1 MFLSNLSIKYPV
13 FATMM
18 MAALAVLGIASYSQL
33 KVDMFPKVEIPVVTV
48 TTIYPGAGPETVE
61 REVTKKIEEE
71 INTVEGVKHIE
82 SISQEGLSN
91 IVVEFQLEVSAIN
104 ASQDV
109 RGKISAIRGELP
121 REIEEPIIQR
131 IDFGQM
137 PILSI
142 GVDAP
147 GLSPQAATTFADK
160 VVKKRLEG
168 VRGVGAVA
176 LVGESTREIQ
186 VVVDRLKLEAYHV
199 SLNEVMTAL
208 QRENVDVP
216 AGNADRGATEA
227 LVRVAARGR
236 SAADIAEIP
245 IKRPRGMAVY
255 VRDVAQVIDGI
266 EEPRNAAFLD
276 ERPALA
282 LEVQKQSGANTVA
295 VADGVLAAL
304 EKLKK
309 DVPPGISLSV
319 IKDDS
324 LFIRESIEDVN
335 TTMIIGG
342 LLTVFIVYLFLNSWR
357 STIITGV
364 TLPISVVSGFIAMRA
379 FGFTLNVI
387 TLMGLSLAIGMLIDD
402 AIVVRENI
410 VRHLQRGKDHFEAAR
425 DGTAEIGLAVMA
437 TTFTILAVFVPV
449 SFMSGMVGRFFY
461 EFGITVAA
469 AVVASLFVS
478 FTLDPMLSSRW
489 VDPDIERG
497 YHPHF
502 VGRTLARFNQWFEDL
517 HVKYERLLA
526 WALRHRLAV
535 VGMAFVAF
543 VASFPILAIL
553 GGDFM
558 PDFNRGEYQVTFKA
572 TPGATLAETKDRALA
587 VVRELRKL
595 PDVDYTYTT
604 IGESGITRRGPTE
617 GVVYVKLKSSRGKT
631 FTEVLSD
638 ARHAVAV
645 VPGLTYGFTE
655 AGPFGQKPLQYSVR
669 GPEVDELDRLSRQ
682 LTAEMAKIP
691 GLVDV
696 ETSLEKSK
704 PELRVHFDRDRAGDL
719 GLNVAPVA
727 MTLRA
732 AVTGEVAT
740 TIEDEAGDSHDVR
753 VRLRPDQR
761 RYADDLLALRVATD
775 KDDAFGDKI
784 LVPISEVATATPASG
799 PSTIRHKD
807 LQREVRLSAANSDR
821 SVGEVMGDVNAAIA
835 RMNLPPGYD
844 VLPGGDA
851 EELVSMFNS
860 MLQTLALAIILIY
873 LILGSQFGSFFHPL
887 AIMLSLPL
895 SLVGVALALLAT
907 RDTLNMMSMIG
918 LIMLMGLVTKNAILL
933 IDFTN
938 QARERG
944 VPRDEALVKA
954 GSTRLRPIVMTTLA
968 MIFGMLPLAFAIGAG
983 AEMRAPMAR
992 AVIGGLVTSTLLTL
1006 VVVPVV
1012 YTYLDGLRPEAV
1024 REWLAVRR
1032 RRKAAGAA
1040 EPLPADRPSPIG
1052 EGERQPV

>member
-1 MFLSNLSIKYPV
+1 MFLSNLSIKHPV

-48 TTIYPGAGPETVE
+48 TTIYPGAGPEAVE

-91 IVVEFQLEVSAIN
+91 IVVEFQLEVSAVN

-109 RGKISAIRGELP
+109 RGKIAAIRGDLP
-121 REIEEPIIQR
+121 LEIEEPIIQR

-137 PILSI
+137 PVLSI
-142 GVDAP
+142 GIDAP
-147 GLSPQAATTFADK
+147 GLSPQAATTYADR
-160 VVKKRLEG
+160 VLKKRLES
-168 VRGVGAVA
+168 VRGVGSVA

-186 VVVDRLKLEAYHV
+186 VVVDRLALEAYHISLSEVV
-199 SLNEVMTAL
+199 SAL
-208 QRENVDVP
+208 RRENVDVP

-236 SAADIAEIP
+236 SAADVALIP
-245 IKRPRGMAVY
+245 IKRPGGMAVY
-255 VRDVAQVIDGI
+255 VRDVAQVIDGV
-266 EEPRNAAFLD
+266 EEPRNAAYLD

-282 LEVQKQSGANTVA
+282 LEIQKQSGANTVS
-295 VADGVLAAL
+295 VADGVLAEL

-309 DVPPGISLSV
+309 DLPPGIALSV

-324 LFIRESIEDVN
+324 RFIRESIEDVN
-335 TTMIIGG
+335 TTILIGG
-342 LLTVFIVYLFLNSWR
+342 LLTIFIVYLFLNSWR
-357 STIITGV
+357 STVITGV
-364 TLPISVVSGFIAMRA
+364 TLPISIVAGFIAMRA

-410 VRHLQRGKDHFEAAR
+410 VRHLQRGKDHFDAAR

-449 SFMSGMVGRFFY
+449 SFMAGMVGRFFY

-489 VDPDIERG
+489 VDPDIEGG

-502 VGRTLARFNQWFEDL
+502 VGRTLAAFNQWFEDL
-517 HVKYERLLA
+517 HLTYERLLG
-526 WALRHRLAV
+526 WCLRHRLAV
-535 VGMAFVAF
+535 LGIAVVAF
-543 VASFPILAIL
+543 LSSFPILAVL

-572 TPGATLAETKDRALA
+572 TPGATLAETKERALA
-587 VVRELRKL
+587 VVRELKKL

-604 IGESGITRRGPTE
+604 IGEAGITRRGPTE
-617 GVVYVKLKSSRGKT
+617 GVVFVKLKSSRGKT
-631 FTEVLSD
+631 FSQVLSE
-638 ARHAVAV
+638 ARLAVAV

-655 AGPFGQKPLQYSVR
+655 AGAFGSKPLQYSVR
-669 GPEVDELDRLSRQ
+669 GAETDELDRLSRQ
-682 LTAEMAKIP
+682 LTGEMAKIP

-719 GLNVAPVA
+719 GLNVGPVA

-740 TIEDEAGDSHDVR
+740 TIEDSAGDSHDVR

-761 RYADDLLALRVATD
+761 RYATDLLALRVPTD
-775 KDDAFGDKI
+775 KDDDRGDKI
-784 LVPISEVATATPASG
+784 LVPLSEVATATPASG
-799 PSTIRHKD
+799 PSTIRRKD
-807 LQREVRLSAANSDR
+807 LQREVRLSASNSDR

-835 RMNLPPGYD
+835 RLDLPPGYD
-844 VLPGGDA
+844 VVPGGDA
-851 EELVSMFNS
+851 EELVTMFRS
-860 MLQTLALAIILIY
+860 MLQTLALAIIFIY
-873 LILGSQFGSFFHPL
+873 LILASQFGSFLHPF

-907 RDTLNMMSMIG
+907 GDTLNMMSMIG

-938 QARERG
+938 QARAAG
-944 VPRDEALVKA
+944 TPRDAALIKA

-992 AVIGGLVTSTLLTL
+992 AVIGGLITSTLLTL

-1012 YTYLDGLRPEAV
+1012 YTYLDGLRPETV
-1024 REWLAVRR
+1024 RAWLPFRR
-1032 RRKAAGAA
+1032 RRKATTDATVPVGVV
-1040 EPLPADRPSPIG
+1040 PTAD
-1052 EGERQPV
+1052 